1 MTTKIV
7 IGLIIFLLLG
17 IVNAECE
24 KEQEN
29 LAISIHD
36 YNRSVTS
43 RMDEYN
49 KGDKGQACSMDVQ
62 INHVFAAYSELSECY
77 YKAGNQPLF
86 LEMESKMKEWG
97 EKDIEWSSNC
107 GLKTPEENRAEVY
120 NSYVFFYDVLKNHD
134 CALLNKSGTAC
145 LKLYNDNAN
154 KSCYY
159 CTEYNKYTTRGKIT
173 CKYHGCPEG
182 DTGSSD
188 ASDTGNKVDGSVL
201 MVAVGLVL
209 LVLIL
214 GGFFLLGGKKHK
226 SK

>member
-7 IGLIIFLLLG
+7 IGLIIFLLIG
-17 IVNAECE
+17 IVEAECE

-62 INHVFAAYSELSECY
+62 INHVFAAYRELSECY
-77 YKAGNQPLF
+77 YRSGNQSLS
-86 LEMESKMKEWG
+86 LEMADNAEEWG
-97 EKDIEWSSNC
+97 GILTEWSFKC
-107 GLKTPEENRAEVY
+107 GLKSQAEYRSEVY
-120 NSYVFFYDVLKNHD
+120 ESLSGFYYSINNSE
-134 CALLNKSGTAC
+134 
-145 LKLYNDNAN
+145 

-159 CTEYNKYTTRGKIT
+159 CTENNKLDTKFKMK
-173 CKYHGCPEG
+173 CKYYGCPVE

-188 ASDTGNKVDGSVL
+188 TSDTGNKVDGSVL
-201 MVAVGLVL
+201 MVAVGLIL
-209 LVLIL
+209 LALIV
-214 GGFFLLGGKKHK
+214 GGLFLLRGKKHK